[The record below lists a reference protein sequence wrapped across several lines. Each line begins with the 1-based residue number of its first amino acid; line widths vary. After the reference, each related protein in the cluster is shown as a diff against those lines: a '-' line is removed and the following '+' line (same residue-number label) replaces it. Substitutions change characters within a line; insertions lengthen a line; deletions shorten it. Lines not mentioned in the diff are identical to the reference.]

1 MAKFRKLSGL
11 ILLLLIFAPLN
22 CLFASNNSLEKLIE
36 SAVGNNPGLRS
47 AYQNWKSSRAAVIG
61 NTALADP
68 VVNFRHNLEP
78 VQTRTGEQNQVL
90 TISQMLPYPGKQKTA
105 IRIHRQMARNE
116 EIEYEIKLR
125 NLIIDLKKNF
135 AEIWFLKKAMATASL
150 NNQLLT
156 SINNEVTSS
165 GEPISLTPT
174 LKAQSQM
181 VQAANDL
188 INYSELLAVEIAN
201 LKALT
206 GLREIDEELFSE
218 LPVFDLPATNTEL
231 LKESLEQRLE
241 ILKSQNNKKIART
254 KVRLAHFESKP
265 DFVFGFSQAL
275 TGSRP
280 DMDKVYLKGEGT
292 DSIGVFVQMN
302 LPIWQRKNRSK
313 IREASEKELAA
324 KSAIESEKLNTE
336 AGVIKRWFT
345 ALNRQRVYEI
355 YKRTILPQ
363 ADVAVKSAQSIYQND
378 VSKFSDY
385 FETLANYYALKT
397 AAYRAEADYFVSV
410 CELERFASTPL
421 PISKTEA
428 NK

>member
-11 ILLLLIFAPLN
+11 ILLLLIFAPLD

-36 SAVGNNPGLRS
+36 SAVKNNPGLRS
-47 AYQNWKSSRAAVIG
+47 AYHNWKSSRAAIVG

-90 TISQMLPYPGKQKTA
+90 TISQMLPYPGKQKAA
-105 IRIHRQMARNE
+105 IRIHRQMARNDE
-116 EIEYEIKLR
+116 LEYEIKLR
-125 NLIIDLKKNF
+125 NLIIDLKKSF
-135 AEIWFLKKAMATASL
+135 AEIWFLKKAMAMASL

-156 SINNEVTSS
+156 SINKEVTSS
-165 GEPISLTPT
+165 GEPISLAPV

-201 LKALT
+201 LKSLT
-206 GLREIDEELFSE
+206 GLREIDQAMFLE

-231 LKESLEQRLE
+231 IKESLEQRLE
-241 ILKSQNNKKIART
+241 ILKSQNNEKIART
-254 KVRLAHFESKP
+254 KVRLARFESRP
-265 DFVFGFSQAL
+265 DFVVGFSQAL

-292 DSIGVFVQMN
+292 DPTGIFVQMN
-302 LPIWQRKNRSK
+302 LPVWQSKNRSK

-324 KSAIESEKLNTE
+324 KAAIEAEKLNTE
-336 AGVIKRWFT
+336 AGVIKRWFN
-345 ALNRQRVYEI
+345 AQNRKRVYEI
-355 YKRTILPQ
+355 YRKTILPQ
-363 ADVAVKSAQSIYQND
+363 AEAAVKSAQSIYQND

-385 FETLANYYALKT
+385 FETMANYYALKT
-397 AAYRAEADYFVSV
+397 AAYRAEADYFISV
-410 CELERFASTPL
+410 CELERFASTPI
-421 PISKTEA
+421 PVAKKEASK
-428 NK
+428 